1 MDTTI
6 LFLFY
11 LRVCLSNLDSSK
23 VDTKPDFQMNY

>member
-11 LRVCLSNLDSSK
+11 LRVCLSDLDSSK
-23 VDTKPDFQMNY
+23 VDTKPDFPMNY